1 MMQKIALAIS
11 HLLKQSDSLEIPGFG
26 CLSKLAQHAN
36 FSANKDLLNAG
47 KLILFF
53 DKNENSKDFQLAEQL
68 AKQEN
73 ISIQEAQN
81 LLTETV
87 NEWKILIDK
96 GESIELENIGSIKAE
111 HDIWKLTPI
120 AESALDEESY
130 GFSPI
135 KLATAKTDDEN
146 LADETIS
153 ETNEVA
159 NEVANED
166 TNDSDN
172 HLSPIANWKDRL
184 LAKIKT
190 WNWRNI
196 SIASVVFL
204 IAYTFL
210 FVISRPSIFSKQK
223 TISNTTTELKLKDTL
238 VNKTASLDSL
248 NNAAADTLIPIAQI
262 VKNNTAF
269 KKQSQSLPA
278 FDPIE
283 DAEIDEDMADTE
295 TPTNYDSLETSAVDT
310 SGSANTIKIWTPK
323 KYQLVA
329 GVYKSKVQAQN
340 MELNLNYTGFEAKL
354 IKIKNGYRVIIGDYD
369 TMKEAKENLSLANQ
383 INPIFYI
390 HIQ

>member
-1 MMQKIALAIS
+1 MTQKIALAIS
-11 HLLKQSDSLEIPGFG
+11 HLLKQSYSLEIPGFG
-26 CLSKLAQHAN
+26 CLSKLSQHAN
-36 FSANKDLLNAG
+36 FSADKALLNAG
-47 KLILFF
+47 KQILVFE
-53 DKNENSKDFQLAEQL
+53 KNEASKDFQLAEQL

-73 ISIQEAQN
+73 ITVQEAQN
-81 LLTETV
+81 FLTDTV

-96 GESIELENIGSIKAE
+96 GESIELQNIGSIKAE
-111 HDIWKLTPI
+111 NDIWKLTPI
-120 AESALDEESY
+120 DESDLDEESY

-135 KLATAKTDDEN
+135 KLATAKTDDEVAN
-146 LADETIS
+146 EEI
-153 ETNEVA
+153 NEVA
-159 NEVANED
+159 NEQANE
-166 TNDSDN
+166 SDN
-172 HLSPIANWKDRL
+172 HLSKIVSWKDRL

-196 SIASVVFL
+196 SIASAVFL

-223 TISNTTTELKLKDTL
+223 TISNTTTELKLNDTL
-238 VNKTASLDSL
+238 VNKTASLDSI

-262 VKNNTAF
+262 VRNNTAF
-269 KKQSQSLPA
+269 KKQSQSVSA
-278 FDPIE
+278 ADPIE
-283 DAEIDEDMADTE
+283 DVEVEEDIADTASF
-295 TPTNYDSLETSAVDT
+295 TNYDSLEAS
-310 SGSANTIKIWTPK
+310 SLENTWSPK

-354 IKIKNGYRVIIGDYD
+354 IKIKKGYRVIIGDYD

>member
-26 CLSKLAQHAN
+26 CLSKLSQHAN
-36 FSANKDLLNAG
+36 FSADKALLNAG
-47 KLILFF
+47 KQILVF

-68 AKQEN
+68 TKQEN

-96 GESIELENIGSIKAE
+96 GESIELENIGSIQAE

-135 KLATAKTDDEN
+135 KIATIKTADEN
-146 LADETIS
+146 LATETIS
-153 ETNEVA
+153 EA
-159 NEVANED
+159 NEVANEE
-166 TNDSDN
+166 TNESKTA
-172 HLSPIANWKDRL
+172 LPLFFIWKERL

-223 TISNTTTELKLKDTL
+223 TINTVTQVLKIKDTL
-238 VNKTASLDSL
+238 PNKIASLDSL
-248 NNAAADTLIPIAQI
+248 NITAADTLIPIAQI
-262 VKNNTAF
+262 VKNNKAF
-269 KKQSQSLPA
+269 KKQSQSVSEA
-278 FDPIE
+278 DPIE
-283 DAEIDEDMADTE
+283 DAKVDEDIADTASF
-295 TPTNYDSLETSAVDT
+295 TNYDSLEKRNNS
-310 SGSANTIKIWTPK
+310 NTIENTWSPK

>member
-36 FSANKDLLNAG
+36 FSADKALLNAG
-47 KLILFF
+47 KQILVFE
-53 DKNENSKDFQLAEQL
+53 KNEASKDFQLAEQL

-81 LLTETV
+81 FLTETV

-96 GESIELENIGSIKAE
+96 GESIVLDNIGSIQAE
-111 HDIWKLTPI
+111 HDIWKLSPI
-120 AESALDEESY
+120 AESAVDKDSY

-135 KLATAKTDDEN
+135 KLPTVKTVDEES
-146 LADETIS
+146 DE

-159 NEVANED
+159 NEETNE
-166 TNDSDN
+166 SDN
-172 HLSPIANWKDRL
+172 HLSKIVSWKERL

-196 SIASVVFL
+196 SIASAVFL

-269 KKQSQSLPA
+269 KKQSQSVSA
-278 FDPIE
+278 ANPIE
-283 DAEIDEDMADTE
+283 DVEVEEDIADTASF
-295 TPTNYDSLETSAVDT
+295 TNFDSLEAS
-310 SGSANTIKIWTPK
+310 SLENTWSPK

>member
-1 MMQKIALAIS
+1 MQKIALAIS

-36 FSANKDLLNAG
+36 FSADKALLNAG
-47 KLILFF
+47 KQILVFE
-53 DKNENSKDFQLAEQL
+53 KNEASKDFQLAEQL

-81 LLTETV
+81 FLTETV

-96 GESIELENIGSIKAE
+96 GESIVLDNIGSIQAE
-111 HDIWKLTPI
+111 HDIWKLSPI
-120 AESALDEESY
+120 AESAVDEESY

-135 KLATAKTDDEN
+135 KLPTLKTTDEQLAT
-146 LADETIS
+146 ETIS

-159 NEVANED
+159 NEETNE
-166 TNDSDN
+166 SDN
-172 HLSPIANWKDRL
+172 HLSKIVSWKERL

-262 VKNNTAF
+262 VKNNKAF
-269 KKQSQSLPA
+269 KNQSQSIPA
-278 FDPIE
+278 ADPIE
-283 DAEIDEDMADTE
+283 DLEVEEDIADTASF
-295 TPTNYDSLETSAVDT
+295 TNFDSLEAS
-310 SGSANTIKIWTPK
+310 SLENTWTPK
-323 KYQLVA
+323 KYQLIA

>member
-1 MMQKIALAIS
+1 MTMQKIALAIS

-36 FSANKDLLNAG
+36 FSADKALLNAG
-47 KLILFF
+47 KQILVF

-96 GESIELENIGSIKAE
+96 GESIVLENIGSIKAE

-153 ETNEVA
+153 ETNDLA
-159 NEVANED
+159 NEEAND
-166 TNDSDN
+166 PDN
-172 HLSPIANWKDRL
+172 HLSKFVVWKERL
-184 LAKIKT
+184 IAKIKT

-223 TISNTTTELKLKDTL
+223 TISNTNSELKLKDTL
-238 VNKTASLDSL
+238 PNKTASLDSL
-248 NNAAADTLIPIAQI
+248 NNPTADTLIPIAQI

-269 KKQSQSLPA
+269 KKQSQNTPA

-283 DAEIDEDMADTE
+283 DAEVDEDMADTE
-295 TPTNYDSLETSAVDT
+295 TPTNYDSLETSSIET
-310 SGSANTIKIWTPK
+310 SSVENTWTPK

-354 IKIKNGYRVIIGDYD
+354 IKIKNGYRVIIGDYE

>member
-1 MMQKIALAIS
+1 MQKIALAIS

-36 FSANKDLLNAG
+36 FSADKALLNAG
-47 KLILFF
+47 KQILVFE
-53 DKNENSKDFQLAEQL
+53 KNEASKDFQLAEQL

-81 LLTETV
+81 FLTETV

-96 GESIELENIGSIKAE
+96 GESIVLDNIGSIQAE
-111 HDIWKLTPI
+111 HDIWKLSPI
-120 AESALDEESY
+120 AESAVDEESY

-135 KLATAKTDDEN
+135 KLPTLKTVDEEAN
-146 LADETIS
+146 E

-159 NEVANED
+159 NEETNE
-166 TNDSDN
+166 SDN
-172 HLSPIANWKDRL
+172 HLSKIVSWKERL

-238 VNKTASLDSL
+238 VNKTASLDTL

-269 KKQSQSLPA
+269 KKQSQSVSA
-278 FDPIE
+278 ADPIE
-283 DAEIDEDMADTE
+283 DAEVEEDIADTASF
-295 TPTNYDSLETSAVDT
+295 TNYDSLEAS
-310 SGSANTIKIWTPK
+310 SLENTWSPK

-369 TMKEAKENLSLANQ
+369 TMKEAKENLSLAKQ

>member
-1 MMQKIALAIS
+1 MQKIALAIS

-36 FSANKDLLNAG
+36 FSADKALLNAG
-47 KLILFF
+47 KQILVFE
-53 DKNENSKDFQLAEQL
+53 KNEASKDFQLAEQL

-81 LLTETV
+81 YLSETV
-87 NEWKILIDK
+87 NEWKILLDK
-96 GESIELENIGSIKAE
+96 GESIVLDNIGSIQAE
-111 HDIWKLTPI
+111 HDIWKLSPI
-120 AESALDEESY
+120 AESAVDEESY

-135 KLATAKTDDEN
+135 KLPTLKTTDEH
-146 LADETIS
+146 LVSDAIS

-159 NEVANED
+159 NEETNE
-166 TNDSDN
+166 SDN
-172 HLSPIANWKDRL
+172 HLSKIVRWKERL

-196 SIASVVFL
+196 TIASVVFL

-269 KKQSQSLPA
+269 KKQSQSIPA
-278 FDPIE
+278 ADPME
-283 DAEIDEDMADTE
+283 DAEVDEDIADTASF
-295 TPTNYDSLETSAVDT
+295 TNYDSLEAS
-310 SGSANTIKIWTPK
+310 SLENTWSPK

-354 IKIKNGYRVIIGDYD
+354 IKIKKGYRVIIGDYD

>member
-1 MMQKIALAIS
+1 MQKIALAIS

-26 CLSKLAQHAN
+26 CLSKLSQHAK
-36 FSANKDLLNAG
+36 FSADKALLNAG
-47 KLILFF
+47 KQILVFE
-53 DKNENSKDFQLAEQL
+53 KNEASKDFQLAEQL

-81 LLTETV
+81 FLTETV

-96 GESIELENIGSIKAE
+96 GESIVLDNIGSIQAE
-111 HDIWKLTPI
+111 HDIWKLSPI
-120 AESALDEESY
+120 AESAVDEDSY

-135 KLATAKTDDEN
+135 KLPTLKTDDE
-146 LADETIS
+146 

-159 NEVANED
+159 KEETNE
-166 TNDSDN
+166 SDN
-172 HLSPIANWKDRL
+172 HLSKIVSWKERL

-269 KKQSQSLPA
+269 KKQSQSIPA
-278 FDPIE
+278 ADPME
-283 DAEIDEDMADTE
+283 DAEVDEDIADTASF
-295 TPTNYDSLETSAVDT
+295 TNYDSLEAS
-310 SGSANTIKIWTPK
+310 SLENTWSPK

-340 MELNLNYTGFEAKL
+340 MELNLNYTGFEAKI

>member
-1 MMQKIALAIS
+1 MQKIALAIS

-47 KLILFF
+47 KLILVF

-120 AESALDEESY
+120 AESPLDEESY

-146 LADETIS
+146 LADEAIT
-153 ETNEVA
+153 ETDDL
-159 NEVANED
+159 ANED

-172 HLSPIANWKDRL
+172 HLSKIVIWKDRL

-196 SIASVVFL
+196 SIASAVFL

-223 TISNTTTELKLKDTL
+223 TIINTTTDLKLNDTL
-238 VNKTASLDSL
+238 PNKTVRIDSL
-248 NNAAADTLIPIAQI
+248 NNMAADTLIPIAQI

-269 KKQSQSLPA
+269 KKQSQNTPA

-283 DAEIDEDMADTE
+283 DAEVEEDMADTE
-295 TPTNYDSLETSAVDT
+295 TPTNYDSLETSAVE
-310 SGSANTIKIWTPK
+310 NTLTPK

-354 IKIKNGYRVIIGDYD
+354 IKIKKGYRVIIGDYD

>member
-1 MMQKIALAIS
+1 MTTQKIALAIS

-26 CLSKLAQHAN
+26 CLSKLSQHAN
-36 FSANKDLLNAG
+36 FSADKALLNAG
-47 KLILFF
+47 KQILVFE
-53 DKNENSKDFQLAEQL
+53 KNEASKDFQLAEQL

-81 LLTETV
+81 FLTETV

-96 GESIELENIGSIKAE
+96 GESIVLDNIGSIQAE
-111 HDIWKLTPI
+111 HDIWKLSPI
-120 AESALDEESY
+120 AESAVDEESY

-135 KLATAKTDDEN
+135 KLPTLKTDDEEAN
-146 LADETIS
+146 E

-159 NEVANED
+159 NEETNE
-166 TNDSDN
+166 SDN
-172 HLSPIANWKDRL
+172 HLSKVVSWKERL

-269 KKQSQSLPA
+269 KKQSQSIPA
-278 FDPIE
+278 ADPTE
-283 DAEIDEDMADTE
+283 DLEVEEDIADTASF
-295 TPTNYDSLETSAVDT
+295 TNFDSLEAS
-310 SGSANTIKIWTPK
+310 SLENTWSPK

-369 TMKEAKENLSLANQ
+369 TMKEAKENLSLAKQ

>member
-1 MMQKIALAIS
+1 MMQKIAFAIS

-47 KLILFF
+47 KLILVF

-130 GFSPI
+130 GLSPI
-135 KLATAKTDDEN
+135 KLAKHNSVVEN
-146 LADETIS
+146 LSAETIS
-153 ETNEVA
+153 ET

-172 HLSPIANWKDRL
+172 HLSKIVIWKDRL

-196 SIASVVFL
+196 SIASAVFL

-223 TISNTTTELKLKDTL
+223 TKSNTTTELKLKDTL
-238 VNKTASLDSL
+238 PNKMASLDSL
-248 NNAAADTLIPIAQI
+248 NNPTADTLIPIAQI
-262 VKNNTAF
+262 VKNNKAF

-283 DAEIDEDMADTE
+283 DAEVDEDMADTE
-295 TPTNYDSLETSAVDT
+295 TPTNYDSLETSAIDT
-310 SGSANTIKIWTPK
+310 SGNANPIKNTWTPK

-354 IKIKNGYRVIIGDYD
+354 IKIKNGYRVIIGDYE

-383 INPIFYI
+383 INPIFYL

>member
-1 MMQKIALAIS
+1 MQKIALAIS

-36 FSANKDLLNAG
+36 FSADKALLNAG
-47 KLILFF
+47 KQILVFE
-53 DKNENSKDFQLAEQL
+53 KNEASKDFQLAEQL

-81 LLTETV
+81 FLTETV

-96 GESIELENIGSIKAE
+96 GESIVLDNIGSIQAE
-111 HDIWKLTPI
+111 HDIWKLSPI
-120 AESALDEESY
+120 AESAVDEDSY

-135 KLATAKTDDEN
+135 KLPTLKTDDEEAN
-146 LADETIS
+146 E

-159 NEVANED
+159 NEESKE
-166 TNDSDN
+166 SDN
-172 HLSPIANWKDRL
+172 HLSKIVSWKERL

-269 KKQSQSLPA
+269 KKQSQSVSA
-278 FDPIE
+278 ADPME
-283 DAEIDEDMADTE
+283 DTEVDEDIADTASF
-295 TPTNYDSLETSAVDT
+295 TNYDSLEAS
-310 SGSANTIKIWTPK
+310 SLENTWSPK

-369 TMKEAKENLSLANQ
+369 TMKEAKENLSLAKQ

>member
-26 CLSKLAQHAN
+26 CLSKLSQHAN
-36 FSANKDLLNAG
+36 FSADKALLNAG
-47 KLILFF
+47 KQILVFE
-53 DKNENSKDFQLAEQL
+53 KNEASKDFQLAEQL

-96 GESIELENIGSIKAE
+96 GENIVLENIGSIQAE
-111 HDIWKLTPI
+111 HDIWKLTAI

-135 KLATAKTDDEN
+135 KIATIKTADEN
-146 LADETIS
+146 LATETIS
-153 ETNEVA
+153 EA
-159 NEVANED
+159 NEVANEE
-166 TNDSDN
+166 TNDSKTA
-172 HLSPIANWKDRL
+172 LPLFVIWKERL

-223 TISNTTTELKLKDTL
+223 TINTVTQVLKIKDTL
-238 VNKTASLDSL
+238 PNKMASLDSL
-248 NNAAADTLIPIAQI
+248 NITAADTLIPIAQI
-262 VKNNTAF
+262 VKNNKAF
-269 KKQSQSLPA
+269 KKQSQSVSEA
-278 FDPIE
+278 DPIE
-283 DAEIDEDMADTE
+283 DAEVDEDIADTASF
-295 TPTNYDSLETSAVDT
+295 TNYDSLEAS
-310 SGSANTIKIWTPK
+310 SLENTWSPK

>member
-1 MMQKIALAIS
+1 MQKIALAIS

-36 FSANKDLLNAG
+36 FSADKALLNAG
-47 KLILFF
+47 KQILVFE
-53 DKNENSKDFQLAEQL
+53 KNEASKDFQLAEQL

-81 LLTETV
+81 FLTETV

-96 GESIELENIGSIKAE
+96 GESIVLENIGSIKAE
-111 HDIWKLTPI
+111 HDIWKLSPI
-120 AESALDEESY
+120 AESAVDEESY

-135 KLATAKTDDEN
+135 KLPTLKTTDEHLAT
-146 LADETIS
+146 ETIS

-159 NEVANED
+159 NEETNE
-166 TNDSDN
+166 SDN
-172 HLSPIANWKDRL
+172 HLSKIVSWKERL

-196 SIASVVFL
+196 SIASLVFL

-269 KKQSQSLPA
+269 KKQSQSVPA
-278 FDPIE
+278 ADPTE
-283 DAEIDEDMADTE
+283 DLEVEEDIADTASF
-295 TPTNYDSLETSAVDT
+295 TNFDSLEKRNNS
-310 SGSANTIKIWTPK
+310 NTIENTWSPK

-369 TMKEAKENLSLANQ
+369 TMKEAKENLSLAKQ

>member
-1 MMQKIALAIS
+1 MQKIALAIS

-36 FSANKDLLNAG
+36 FSADKALLNAG
-47 KLILFF
+47 KQILVFE
-53 DKNENSKDFQLAEQL
+53 KNEASKDFQLAEQL

-96 GESIELENIGSIKAE
+96 GESIVLDNIGSIQAE
-111 HDIWKLTPI
+111 HDIWKLSPI
-120 AESALDEESY
+120 AENAVDEDSY

-135 KLATAKTDDEN
+135 KLSALKTADEQLAT
-146 LADETIS
+146 ETIS

-159 NEVANED
+159 NEETNE
-166 TNDSDN
+166 SDN
-172 HLSPIANWKDRL
+172 HLSKIVSWKERL

-269 KKQSQSLPA
+269 KKQSQSVSA
-278 FDPIE
+278 ADPRE
-283 DAEIDEDMADTE
+283 DAEVEEDIADTASF
-295 TPTNYDSLETSAVDT
+295 TNYDSLEAS
-310 SGSANTIKIWTPK
+310 SLENTWSPK

-369 TMKEAKENLSLANQ
+369 TMKEAKENLSLAKQ

>member
-47 KLILFF
+47 KLILVF

-96 GESIELENIGSIKAE
+96 GESIELENIGSIKSE
-111 HDIWKLTPI
+111 NDIWKFTPI

-146 LADETIS
+146 LADETFT
-153 ETNEVA
+153 EA
-159 NEVANED
+159 NEVANEEA
-166 TNDSDN
+166 NDSDN
-172 HLSPIANWKDRL
+172 HLSKIVIWKDRL

-262 VKNNTAF
+262 VKNNKAF

-295 TPTNYDSLETSAVDT
+295 TPTNYDSLETSAVE
-310 SGSANTIKIWTPK
+310 NTWTPK

-354 IKIKNGYRVIIGDYD
+354 IKIKNGYRVIIGDYE

-383 INPIFYI
+383 INPIFYL

>member
-26 CLSKLAQHAN
+26 CLSKLSQHAN
-36 FSANKDLLNAG
+36 FSADKALLNAG
-47 KLILFF
+47 KQILVFE
-53 DKNENSKDFQLAEQL
+53 KNEASKDFQLAEQL

-81 LLTETV
+81 FLTETV

-96 GESIELENIGSIKAE
+96 GESVVLENIGSIKAE
-111 HDIWKLTPI
+111 HDIWKLSPN
-120 AESALDEESY
+120 AENPLDAESY

-135 KLATAKTDDEN
+135 KLPALKTTDEN
-146 LADETIS
+146 LATETIS

-159 NEVANED
+159 NEETNE
-166 TNDSDN
+166 SDN
-172 HLSPIANWKDRL
+172 LPSKIVSWKERL

-196 SIASVVFL
+196 SIASAVFL

-269 KKQSQSLPA
+269 KKQSQSVSA
-278 FDPIE
+278 ADPIE
-283 DAEIDEDMADTE
+283 DAEVDEDMADTE
-295 TPTNYDSLETSAVDT
+295 TPTNYDSLEASSVEKRNNT
-310 SGSANTIKIWTPK
+310 NTIENTWKPK

-329 GVYKSKVQAQN
+329 GVYKSKAQAQD

>member
-1 MMQKIALAIS
+1 MQKIALAIS

-36 FSANKDLLNAG
+36 FSADKALLNAG
-47 KLILFF
+47 KQILVFE
-53 DKNENSKDFQLAEQL
+53 KNEASKDFQLAEQL

-81 LLTETV
+81 FLTETV

-96 GESIELENIGSIKAE
+96 GESIVLDNIGSIQAE
-111 HDIWKLTPI
+111 HDIWKLSPI
-120 AESALDEESY
+120 AESAVDKDSY

-135 KLATAKTDDEN
+135 KLPTVKTVDEES
-146 LADETIS
+146 DE

-159 NEVANED
+159 NEETNE
-166 TNDSDN
+166 SDN
-172 HLSPIANWKDRL
+172 LPSKIVSWKERL

-196 SIASVVFL
+196 SIASAVFL

-269 KKQSQSLPA
+269 KKQSQSVSA
-278 FDPIE
+278 ANPIE
-283 DAEIDEDMADTE
+283 DVEVEEDIADTASF
-295 TPTNYDSLETSAVDT
+295 TNFDSLEAS
-310 SGSANTIKIWTPK
+310 SLENTWSPK

-369 TMKEAKENLSLANQ
+369 TMKEAKENLSLAKQ

>member
-1 MMQKIALAIS
+1 MQKIALAIS

-36 FSANKDLLNAG
+36 FSADKALLNAG
-47 KLILFF
+47 KQILVFE
-53 DKNENSKDFQLAEQL
+53 KNEASKDFQLAEQL

-81 LLTETV
+81 FLTETV

-96 GESIELENIGSIKAE
+96 GESIVLDNIGSIQAE
-111 HDIWKLTPI
+111 HDIWKLSPI
-120 AESALDEESY
+120 AESAVDEESY

-135 KLATAKTDDEN
+135 KLPSVKTADEH
-146 LADETIS
+146 LVSETIS

-159 NEVANED
+159 NEETNE
-166 TNDSDN
+166 SDN
-172 HLSPIANWKDRL
+172 LPSKIVSWKERL

-269 KKQSQSLPA
+269 KKQSQSVSA
-278 FDPIE
+278 ADPME
-283 DAEIDEDMADTE
+283 DLEVEEDIADTASF
-295 TPTNYDSLETSAVDT
+295 TNYDSLETS
-310 SGSANTIKIWTPK
+310 SLENTWSPK

-329 GVYKSKVQAQN
+329 GVYKSKAQAQN

-354 IKIKNGYRVIIGDYD
+354 IKIKKGYRVIIGDYD

>member
-1 MMQKIALAIS
+1 MMMQKIAFAIS

-36 FSANKDLLNAG
+36 FSADKALLNAG
-47 KLILFF
+47 KQILVF

-111 HDIWKLTPI
+111 HDIWKLSPI

-135 KLATAKTDDEN
+135 AIHPIKEEEATIE
-146 LADETIS
+146 
-153 ETNEVA
+153 
-159 NEVANED
+159 
-166 TNDSDN
+166 DSDELALPEDDN
-172 HLSPIANWKDRL
+172 AASLKTKL

-196 SIASVVFL
+196 SIASAVFL

-238 VNKTASLDSL
+238 PNKTASL
-248 NNAAADTLIPIAQI
+248 
-262 VKNNTAF
+262 
-269 KKQSQSLPA
+269 
-278 FDPIE
+278 
-283 DAEIDEDMADTE
+283 
-295 TPTNYDSLETSAVDT
+295 
-310 SGSANTIKIWTPK
+310 GSANSAPTWTLPP
-323 KYQLVA
+323 A
-329 GVYKSKVQAQN
+329 N
-340 MELNLNYTGFEAKL
+340 KL
-354 IKIKNGYRVIIGDYD
+354 LKQSPSIYSAPCKPPAAVTCTNSN
-369 TMKEAKENLSLANQ
+369 A
-383 INPIFYI
+383 
-390 HIQ
+390 

>member
-1 MMQKIALAIS
+1 MQKIALAIS

-26 CLSKLAQHAN
+26 CLSKLSQHAN
-36 FSANKDLLNAG
+36 FSADKALLNAG
-47 KLILFF
+47 KQILVFE
-53 DKNENSKDFQLAEQL
+53 KNEASKDFQLAEQL

-81 LLTETV
+81 FLTETV

-96 GESIELENIGSIKAE
+96 GESILLDNIGSIQAE
-111 HDIWKLTPI
+111 HDIWKLSPI
-120 AESALDEESY
+120 AESAVDEDSY

-135 KLATAKTDDEN
+135 KLPTVKTTDEH
-146 LADETIS
+146 LISDAIS

-159 NEVANED
+159 NEETNE
-166 TNDSDN
+166 SDN
-172 HLSPIANWKDRL
+172 HLSKIVSWKERL

-210 FVISRPSIFSKQK
+210 FVISRPSIFLKQK

-238 VNKTASLDSL
+238 VNNTASLDSL

-269 KKQSQSLPA
+269 KKQSQSIPA
-278 FDPIE
+278 ADPME
-283 DAEIDEDMADTE
+283 DAEVDEDIADTASF
-295 TPTNYDSLETSAVDT
+295 TNFDSLEAS
-310 SGSANTIKIWTPK
+310 SLENTWSPK

-354 IKIKNGYRVIIGDYD
+354 IKIKKGYRVIIGDYD

>member
-1 MMQKIALAIS
+1 MQKIALAIS

-26 CLSKLAQHAN
+26 CLSKLSQHAN
-36 FSANKDLLNAG
+36 FSADKALLNAG
-47 KLILFF
+47 KQILVFE
-53 DKNENSKDFQLAEQL
+53 KNEDSKDFQLAEQL

-81 LLTETV
+81 FLTETV
-87 NEWKILIDK
+87 NEWKVLIDK
-96 GESIELENIGSIKAE
+96 GESIVLENIGSIKAE
-111 HDIWKLTPI
+111 NDIWKLSPI
-120 AESALDEESY
+120 AESSLDEESY

-135 KLATAKTDDEN
+135 AIHPIKE
-146 LADETIS
+146 EEVTI
-153 ETNEVA
+153 E
-159 NEVANED
+159 
-166 TNDSDN
+166 DSDELAIPEDDN
-172 HLSPIANWKDRL
+172 AASIKTKL

-196 SIASVVFL
+196 SIASAVFL

-238 VNKTASLDSL
+238 VNKTASIDSL

-269 KKQSQSLPA
+269 KKQSQSVSVA
-278 FDPIE
+278 DPME
-283 DAEIDEDMADTE
+283 DTEVDQDIADTASF
-295 TPTNYDSLETSAVDT
+295 TNFDSLEAS
-310 SGSANTIKIWTPK
+310 SLENTWSPK

-354 IKIKNGYRVIIGDYD
+354 IKIKNSYRVIIGDYD
-369 TMKEAKENLSLANQ
+369 TMKEAKENLSLAKQ

>member
-1 MMQKIALAIS
+1 MTMQKIALAIS

-26 CLSKLAQHAN
+26 CLSKLSQHAK
-36 FSANKDLLNAG
+36 FSADKALLNAG
-47 KLILFF
+47 KQILVFE
-53 DKNENSKDFQLAEQL
+53 KNEASKDFQLAEQL

-81 LLTETV
+81 FLTETV

-96 GESIELENIGSIKAE
+96 GESVVLDNIGSIQAE
-111 HDIWKLTPI
+111 HDIWKLSPI
-120 AESALDEESY
+120 AESAVDEDSY

-135 KLATAKTDDEN
+135 KLPTVKTTDEH
-146 LADETIS
+146 LISDAIS

-159 NEVANED
+159 NEETNE
-166 TNDSDN
+166 SDN
-172 HLSPIANWKDRL
+172 HHSKIVSWKERL

-269 KKQSQSLPA
+269 KKQSQSIPA
-278 FDPIE
+278 ADPME
-283 DAEIDEDMADTE
+283 DAEVDEDMADTE
-295 TPTNYDSLETSAVDT
+295 TPTNYDSLETSAVE
-310 SGSANTIKIWTPK
+310 NTWTPK

-354 IKIKNGYRVIIGDYD
+354 IKIKNGYRVIIGDYE

>member
-1 MMQKIALAIS
+1 MQKIALAIS

-36 FSANKDLLNAG
+36 FSADKALLNAG
-47 KLILFF
+47 KQILVFE
-53 DKNENSKDFQLAEQL
+53 KNENSKDFQLAEQL

-81 LLTETV
+81 FLTETV

-96 GESIELENIGSIKAE
+96 GESIVLDNIGSIKAE
-111 HDIWKLTPI
+111 HDIWKLSPI
-120 AESALDEESY
+120 AESAVDEESY

-135 KLATAKTDDEN
+135 KLPTLKTVDEEAN
-146 LADETIS
+146 E

-159 NEVANED
+159 NEEKNE
-166 TNDSDN
+166 SDN
-172 HLSPIANWKDRL
+172 LPSKIVSWKERL

-269 KKQSQSLPA
+269 KKQSQSIPA
-278 FDPIE
+278 ADPME
-283 DAEIDEDMADTE
+283 DAEVEEDIADTASF
-295 TPTNYDSLETSAVDT
+295 TNYDSLEAS
-310 SGSANTIKIWTPK
+310 SLENTWTPK

-369 TMKEAKENLSLANQ
+369 TMKEAKENLSLAKQ

>member
-1 MMQKIALAIS
+1 MMMQKIALAIS

-36 FSANKDLLNAG
+36 FSADKALLNAG
-47 KLILFF
+47 KQILVFE
-53 DKNENSKDFQLAEQL
+53 KNEASKDFQLAEQL

-81 LLTETV
+81 FLTETV
-87 NEWKILIDK
+87 NEWKVLIDK
-96 GESIELENIGSIKAE
+96 GESIVLDNIGSIKAE
-111 HDIWKLTPI
+111 NDIWKLTPI

-135 KLATAKTDDEN
+135 KLPALKTTDEN
-146 LADETIS
+146 LATETIL

-159 NEVANED
+159 NEETNE
-166 TNDSDN
+166 SDN
-172 HLSPIANWKDRL
+172 LPSKIVSWKERL

-196 SIASVVFL
+196 SIASAVFL

-269 KKQSQSLPA
+269 KKQSQSVSA
-278 FDPIE
+278 ADPIE
-283 DAEIDEDMADTE
+283 DVEVEEDIADTASF
-295 TPTNYDSLETSAVDT
+295 TNYDSLEASSVEKRNN
-310 SGSANTIKIWTPK
+310 SNTIENTWKPK

-329 GVYKSKVQAQN
+329 GVYKSKAQAQD

>member
-26 CLSKLAQHAN
+26 CLSKLSQHAN
-36 FSANKDLLNAG
+36 FSADKALLNAG
-47 KLILFF
+47 KQILVFE
-53 DKNENSKDFQLAEQL
+53 KNEGSKDFQLAEQL

-96 GESIELENIGSIKAE
+96 GESIELENIGSIQAE

-135 KLATAKTDDEN
+135 KIATIKTADEN
-146 LADETIS
+146 LATETIS
-153 ETNEVA
+153 EA
-159 NEVANED
+159 NEVANEE
-166 TNDSDN
+166 TNDSKTA
-172 HLSPIANWKDRL
+172 LPLFVIWKERL

-223 TISNTTTELKLKDTL
+223 TINTVTQVLKIKDTL
-238 VNKTASLDSL
+238 PNKMASLDSL

-269 KKQSQSLPA
+269 KKQSQSVSA
-278 FDPIE
+278 ADPIE
-283 DAEIDEDMADTE
+283 DAEVEEDIADTASF
-295 TPTNYDSLETSAVDT
+295 TNYDSLEAS
-310 SGSANTIKIWTPK
+310 SLEKRNNSNTIENTWTPK

>member
-36 FSANKDLLNAG
+36 FSADKALLNAG
-47 KLILFF
+47 KQILVFE
-53 DKNENSKDFQLAEQL
+53 KNEASKDFQLAEQL

-81 LLTETV
+81 FLTETV

-96 GESIELENIGSIKAE
+96 GESIVLDNIGSIQAE
-111 HDIWKLTPI
+111 HDIWKLSPI
-120 AESALDEESY
+120 AESAVDEESY

-135 KLATAKTDDEN
+135 KLPTLKMDDEEAN
-146 LADETIS
+146 E

-159 NEVANED
+159 NEETNE
-166 TNDSDN
+166 SDN
-172 HLSPIANWKDRL
+172 HLSKVVSWKERL

-269 KKQSQSLPA
+269 KKQSQSISA
-278 FDPIE
+278 ADPMQ
-283 DAEIDEDMADTE
+283 DAEVDEDIADTASF
-295 TPTNYDSLETSAVDT
+295 TNYDSLEAS
-310 SGSANTIKIWTPK
+310 SLENTWSPK

-329 GVYKSKVQAQN
+329 GVYKSKLQAQN
-340 MELNLNYTGFEAKL
+340 IALNLNFTGFEAKL
-354 IKIKNGYRVIIGDYD
+354 IKIKKSYRVIIGDYD
-369 TMKEAKENLSLANQ
+369 TMKEAKENLSLAKQ

>member
-1 MMQKIALAIS
+1 MQKIALAIS

-26 CLSKLAQHAN
+26 CLSTLAQHAN
-36 FSANKDLLNAG
+36 FSADKALLNAG
-47 KLILFF
+47 KQILVFE
-53 DKNENSKDFQLAEQL
+53 KNEASKDFQLAEQL

-81 LLTETV
+81 FLTETV

-96 GESIELENIGSIKAE
+96 GESIVLDNIGSIQAE
-111 HDIWKLTPI
+111 HDIWKLSPI
-120 AESALDEESY
+120 AESAVDEESY

-135 KLATAKTDDEN
+135 KLPTLKTVDEEAN
-146 LADETIS
+146 E

-159 NEVANED
+159 NEETNE
-166 TNDSDN
+166 SDN
-172 HLSPIANWKDRL
+172 HLSKIVSWKERL

-269 KKQSQSLPA
+269 KKQSQSVSA
-278 FDPIE
+278 ADPIE
-283 DAEIDEDMADTE
+283 DAEVEEDIADTASF
-295 TPTNYDSLETSAVDT
+295 TNYDSLEAS
-310 SGSANTIKIWTPK
+310 SLENTWSPK

>member
-1 MMQKIALAIS
+1 M
-11 HLLKQSDSLEIPGFG
+11 
-26 CLSKLAQHAN
+26 
-36 FSANKDLLNAG
+36 
-47 KLILFF
+47 
-53 DKNENSKDFQLAEQL
+53 
-68 AKQEN
+68 
-73 ISIQEAQN
+73 
-81 LLTETV
+81 

-96 GESIELENIGSIKAE
+96 GESIELENIGSIKSE
-111 HDIWKLTPI
+111 NDIWKFTPI

-146 LADETIS
+146 LADETFT
-153 ETNEVA
+153 EA
-159 NEVANED
+159 NEVANEEA
-166 TNDSDN
+166 NDSDN
-172 HLSPIANWKDRL
+172 HLSKIVIWKDRL

-262 VKNNTAF
+262 VKNNKAF

-295 TPTNYDSLETSAVDT
+295 TPTNYDSLETSAVE
-310 SGSANTIKIWTPK
+310 NTWTPK

-354 IKIKNGYRVIIGDYD
+354 IKIKNGYRVIIGDYE

>member
-1 MMQKIALAIS
+1 MMMQKIALAIS

-36 FSANKDLLNAG
+36 FSADKALLNAG
-47 KLILFF
+47 KQILVFE
-53 DKNENSKDFQLAEQL
+53 KNEASKDFQLAEQL

-81 LLTETV
+81 FLTETV

-96 GESIELENIGSIKAE
+96 GESIVLDNIGSIQAE
-111 HDIWKLTPI
+111 HDIWKLSPI
-120 AESALDEESY
+120 AESAVDKDSY

-135 KLATAKTDDEN
+135 KLPTVKTVDEES
-146 LADETIS
+146 DE

-159 NEVANED
+159 NEETNE
-166 TNDSDN
+166 SDN
-172 HLSPIANWKDRL
+172 LPSKIVSWKERL

-196 SIASVVFL
+196 SIASAVFL

-269 KKQSQSLPA
+269 KKQSQSVSA
-278 FDPIE
+278 ANPIE
-283 DAEIDEDMADTE
+283 DVEVEEDIADTASF
-295 TPTNYDSLETSAVDT
+295 TNFDSLEAS
-310 SGSANTIKIWTPK
+310 SLENTWSPK

>member
-1 MMQKIALAIS
+1 MQKIALAIS

-36 FSANKDLLNAG
+36 FSADKALLNAG
-47 KLILFF
+47 KQILIF
-53 DKNENSKDFQLAEQL
+53 DKNEASKDFQLAEQL

-153 ETNEVA
+153 ETNE
-159 NEVANED
+159 D

-172 HLSPIANWKDRL
+172 HLSKIVIWKDRL

-196 SIASVVFL
+196 SIASAVFL

-248 NNAAADTLIPIAQI
+248 NNPTADTLIPIAQI

-310 SGSANTIKIWTPK
+310 SGSANPIKIWTPK

>member
-1 MMQKIALAIS
+1 MQKIALAIS

-36 FSANKDLLNAG
+36 FSADKALLNAG
-47 KLILFF
+47 KQILVFE
-53 DKNENSKDFQLAEQL
+53 KNEASKDFQLAEQL

-81 LLTETV
+81 YLSETV
-87 NEWKILIDK
+87 NEWKILLDK
-96 GESIELENIGSIKAE
+96 GESIVLDNIGSIQAE
-111 HDIWKLTPI
+111 HDIWKLSPI
-120 AESALDEESY
+120 AESAVDEDSY

-135 KLATAKTDDEN
+135 KLPTVKT
-146 LADETIS
+146 ADEHLVSDAIS

-159 NEVANED
+159 NEETNE
-166 TNDSDN
+166 SDN
-172 HLSPIANWKDRL
+172 HLSKIVSWKERL

-269 KKQSQSLPA
+269 KKQSQSVSA
-278 FDPIE
+278 ADPIE
-283 DAEIDEDMADTE
+283 DVEVEEDIADTASF
-295 TPTNYDSLETSAVDT
+295 TNFDSLEAS
-310 SGSANTIKIWTPK
+310 SLENTWSPK

-329 GVYKSKVQAQN
+329 GVYKSKAQAQN

-354 IKIKNGYRVIIGDYD
+354 IKIKKGYRVIIGDYD

>member
-1 MMQKIALAIS
+1 
-11 HLLKQSDSLEIPGFG
+11 
-26 CLSKLAQHAN
+26 
-36 FSANKDLLNAG
+36 
-47 KLILFF
+47 
-53 DKNENSKDFQLAEQL
+53 
-68 AKQEN
+68 
-73 ISIQEAQN
+73 
-81 LLTETV
+81 
-87 NEWKILIDK
+87 
-96 GESIELENIGSIKAE
+96 
-111 HDIWKLTPI
+111 
-120 AESALDEESY
+120 
-130 GFSPI
+130 
-135 KLATAKTDDEN
+135 
-146 LADETIS
+146 
-153 ETNEVA
+153 
-159 NEVANED
+159 
-166 TNDSDN
+166 
-172 HLSPIANWKDRL
+172 L

-269 KKQSQSLPA
+269 KKQSQSIPA
-278 FDPIE
+278 ADPME
-283 DAEIDEDMADTE
+283 DAEVDEDIADTASF
-295 TPTNYDSLETSAVDT
+295 TNYDSLEAS
-310 SGSANTIKIWTPK
+310 SLENTWSPK

-354 IKIKNGYRVIIGDYD
+354 IKIKNGYRVIIGDYE

>member
-1 MMQKIALAIS
+1 MQKIALAIS

-26 CLSKLAQHAN
+26 CLSKLSQHAN
-36 FSANKDLLNAG
+36 FSADKALLNAG
-47 KLILFF
+47 KQILVFE
-53 DKNENSKDFQLAEQL
+53 KNEASKDFQLAEQL

-96 GESIELENIGSIKAE
+96 GESIVLDNIGSIQAE
-111 HDIWKLTPI
+111 HDIWKLSPI
-120 AESALDEESY
+120 AENPLDAESY

-135 KLATAKTDDEN
+135 KLPSVKTDEH
-146 LADETIS
+146 LATETIS
-153 ETNEVA
+153 EINEVA
-159 NEVANED
+159 NEESKE
-166 TNDSDN
+166 SDN
-172 HLSPIANWKDRL
+172 HLSKIVSWKERL

-269 KKQSQSLPA
+269 KKQSQSVSA
-278 FDPIE
+278 GDPIE
-283 DAEIDEDMADTE
+283 DAEVEEDIADTASF
-295 TPTNYDSLETSAVDT
+295 TNYDSLEAS
-310 SGSANTIKIWTPK
+310 SLENTWSPK

>member
-1 MMQKIALAIS
+1 MTMQKIALAIS

-36 FSANKDLLNAG
+36 FSADKALLNAG
-47 KLILFF
+47 KQILVFE
-53 DKNENSKDFQLAEQL
+53 KNEASKDFQLAEQL

-81 LLTETV
+81 FLTETV

-96 GESIELENIGSIKAE
+96 GESIVLDNIGSIQAE
-111 HDIWKLTPI
+111 HDIWKLSPI
-120 AESALDEESY
+120 AENAVDEESY

-135 KLATAKTDDEN
+135 KLPSLKTDDEEAN
-146 LADETIS
+146 E

-159 NEVANED
+159 NEETNE
-166 TNDSDN
+166 SDN
-172 HLSPIANWKDRL
+172 HLSKIVSWKERL

-223 TISNTTTELKLKDTL
+223 TISNTTTDLKLNDTL
-238 VNKTASLDSL
+238 PNKTASLDSL

-269 KKQSQSLPA
+269 KKQSQSIPA
-278 FDPIE
+278 ADPME
-283 DAEIDEDMADTE
+283 DAEVEEDIADTASF
-295 TPTNYDSLETSAVDT
+295 TNYDSLEAS
-310 SGSANTIKIWTPK
+310 SLENTWSPK

-354 IKIKNGYRVIIGDYD
+354 IKIKNGYRVIIGDYE

>member
-1 MMQKIALAIS
+1 MQKIALAIS

-36 FSANKDLLNAG
+36 FSADKALLNAG
-47 KLILFF
+47 KQILVFE
-53 DKNENSKDFQLAEQL
+53 KNENSKDFQLAEQL

-81 LLTETV
+81 FLTETV

-96 GESIELENIGSIKAE
+96 GESIVLDNIGSIKAE
-111 HDIWKLTPI
+111 HDIWKLSPI
-120 AESALDEESY
+120 AESAVDEESY

-135 KLATAKTDDEN
+135 KLPTLKTVDEEAN
-146 LADETIS
+146 E

-159 NEVANED
+159 NEETNE
-166 TNDSDN
+166 SDN
-172 HLSPIANWKDRL
+172 HLSKTVSWKERL

-269 KKQSQSLPA
+269 KKQSQSIPA
-278 FDPIE
+278 ADPME
-283 DAEIDEDMADTE
+283 DAEVEEDIADTASF
-295 TPTNYDSLETSAVDT
+295 TNFDSLEAS
-310 SGSANTIKIWTPK
+310 SLENTWSPK

-369 TMKEAKENLSLANQ
+369 TMKEAKENLSLAKQ